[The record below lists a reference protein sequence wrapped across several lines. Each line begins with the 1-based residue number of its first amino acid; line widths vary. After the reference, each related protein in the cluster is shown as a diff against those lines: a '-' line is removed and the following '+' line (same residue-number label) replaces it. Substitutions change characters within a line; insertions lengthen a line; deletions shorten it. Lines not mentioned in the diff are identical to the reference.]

1 LMWRYWLMLTDVSVA
16 EIEAM
21 KRREPMQVK
30 KELAARIVTDFHS
43 AAEARQAGDDFS
55 REVQQGGV
63 PSDIETVALAPEAL
77 SKRGISVP
85 KMLVSSGLAPSRTE
99 AERLLKSG
107 AVEINGSACTD
118 TYYTGGGALT
128 VRAGKK
134 WKRVLHG

>member
-1 LMWRYWLMLTDVSVA
+1 MWRYWLLLTDVAVA

-30 KELAARIVTDFHS
+30 KELAARIVTDYHS
-43 AAEARQAGDDFS
+43 AADARQAGEDFA

-63 PSDIETVALAPEAL
+63 PSDIQTVALAADAVSE
-77 SKRGISVP
+77 RGISVP

-107 AVEINGSACTD
+107 AVEINGAACTD
-118 TYYTGGGALT
+118 TYYAGGGALT

-134 WKRVLHG
+134 WRRVQAG